1 MLLGLRM
8 LQLAVRL
15 PFTKVPVSN
24 LTNRA
29 AFLAETPPEFYDQP
43 IESGQLRAFAKRVS
57 HLTAPADRT
66 FEGALRAMRWVR
78 EMQGQNW
85 DPPYQDIDDPHKLL
99 DQMIA
104 GHSGACRRCAHVLIG
119 VLLAMGLRARLV
131 AGTSGFDGREVSH
144 CLVEVWIGD
153 IGKWVL
159 LDPAFDTTFH
169 IDGKPASL
177 FEVYQAYRHG
187 QQQRVQFD
195 RLGSILQPAPTHEF
209 YRGVFLHIYVAKSN
223 AIFEGYAVRLIPY
236 KQIGFMHHYD
246 HKMTRYP
253 QYRKLCYLLIG
264 PVLVSAPLLIVAFEF
279 FKN

>member
-1 MLLGLRM
+1 MQYIIIQMPNGYVFIEFGTACLLMLLGLRM
-8 LQLAVRL
+8 LYLAVRL

-24 LTNRA
+24 LSNRT
-29 AFLAETPPEFYDQP
+29 AFVAEMPPDFYDQP
-43 IESGQLRAFAKRVS
+43 LESRQLWAFARRVS

-66 FEGALRAMRWVR
+66 LEGALRAMRWVR

-85 DPPYQDIDDPHKLL
+85 IPPYEDIDDPGKLL

-104 GHSGACRRCAHVLIG
+104 GYPGACRRCAHVLVG

-131 AGTSGFDGREVSH
+131 AGTPGFDGREISH

-169 IDGKPASL
+169 LDGSPASL
-177 FEVYQAYRHG
+177 FEVYQAYRQG

-195 RLGSILQPAPTHEF
+195 RLGSILKPAPTHEF
-209 YRGVFLHIYVAKSN
+209 YRGVFLHIYIVLL
-223 AIFEGYAVRLIPY
+223 G
-236 KQIGFMHHYD
+236 
-246 HKMTRYP
+246 HKRTR
-253 QYRKLCYLLIG
+253 
-264 PVLVSAPLLIVAFEF
+264 
-279 FKN
+279 

>member
-1 MLLGLRM
+1 
-8 LQLAVRL
+8 
-15 PFTKVPVSN
+15 

-209 YRGVFLHIYVAKSN
+209 YRGVFLHIYIAKSN